1 VVPPRGRLARV
12 APFPHDAR
20 MGGPDPIAAQGWC
33 AELALGFA
41 RRGER
46 TVLASRRHDGPL
58 VVQKPLHPEG
68 PEVCHAIVVHPPAGI
83 AGGDRLSLLA
93 DVAEGGH
100 ALLTTP
106 GAAKWYRSSGS
117 AAEQGIAVDVHD
129 GAALEWLPQ
138 ESIVY
143 DGAVASL
150 ATQVRLRGSAAFLG
164 WELVCLGRT
173 ASGERFEHGSLALA
187 TTIERDGR
195 PIWIERGVL
204 TAGARLAASPAG
216 LDSHPVFG
224 TFVATLSADRSTLD
238 RLRQLAPRSGEGAVT
253 AMPEVAVVRYLGG
266 STEAARAYFRAAWEV
281 LRPPTVGRAAA
292 APRIWST

>member
-1 VVPPRGRLARV
+1 
-12 APFPHDAR
+12 
-20 MGGPDPIAAQGWC
+20 MGGPDPIAAQGWH
-33 AELALGFA
+33 AELALGFV

-68 PEVCHAIVVHPPAGI
+68 PASCHAIVVHPPAGI
-83 AGGDRLSLLA
+83 AGGDRLSLQA
-93 DVAEGGH
+93 NVAQGGH

-117 AAEQGIAVDVHD
+117 AAEQTIAFEVHD

-143 DGAVASL
+143 GGAIASF
-150 ATQVRLRGSAAFLG
+150 ATHVRLRGSGAFLG
-164 WELVCLGRT
+164 WEVVCLGRT
-173 ASGERFEHGSLALA
+173 ASGERFARGSLALA

-204 TAGARLAASPAG
+204 PAGALLAASPAG
-216 LDSHPVFG
+216 LDARPVFG
-224 TFVATLSADRSTLD
+224 TFVATISADRNMLD
-238 RLRQLAPRSGEGAVT
+238 RLRQLAPRSGDGAVT
-253 AMPEVAVVRYLGG
+253 ALPEVAVVRYLGG
-266 STEAARAYFRAAWEV
+266 STEAAHAYFRAAWEV

-292 APRIWST
+292 PPRIWST